1 MLNADKCKVLKGRK
15 VIVYP
20 DSGKLDEWTEKM
32 KATDGFSYNMV
43 KDLEAY
49 PGNTDI
55 ADLLIDERL
64 PFPPIDLIP
73 PPF

>member
-1 MLNADKCKVLKGRK
+1 MTAEKCRVLRGRK

-20 DSGKLDEWTEKM
+20 DSGKYEEWAAKM
-32 KATDGFSYNMV
+32 KKTEGIDYSIV
-43 KDLEAY
+43 SDLEHY

-55 ADLLIDERL
+55 ADLLIADTL
-64 PFPPIDLIP
+64 PFPPIDLTP